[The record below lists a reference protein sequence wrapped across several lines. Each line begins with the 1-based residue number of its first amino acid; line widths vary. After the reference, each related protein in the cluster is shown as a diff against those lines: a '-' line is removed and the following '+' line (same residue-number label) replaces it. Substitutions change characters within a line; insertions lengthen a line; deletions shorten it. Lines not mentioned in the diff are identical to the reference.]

1 MIVIGRKSRV
11 TLFASVWMA
20 FALPADAND
29 IFIGTLSIEG
39 ERVVLRR
46 CALAQNAYVLR
57 DAEGVSA
64 VAAMR
69 KREPA
74 AKGYWYGEVIGKYIE
89 IEGVDGLSVA
99 SVENIEADRS
109 CHLLDLIDDE
119 SLVPQV
125 DSDAAPKDSA
135 RSHRDD

>member
-46 CALAQNAYVLR
+46 CDLAQNVYVLR

-89 IEGVDGLSVA
+89 IEGVDEATAREAFRLGAAKLSV
-99 SVENIEADRS
+99 STMFVKR
-109 CHLLDLIDDE
+109 
-119 SLVPQV
+119 QV
-125 DSDAAPKDSA
+125 
-135 RSHRDD
+135 R